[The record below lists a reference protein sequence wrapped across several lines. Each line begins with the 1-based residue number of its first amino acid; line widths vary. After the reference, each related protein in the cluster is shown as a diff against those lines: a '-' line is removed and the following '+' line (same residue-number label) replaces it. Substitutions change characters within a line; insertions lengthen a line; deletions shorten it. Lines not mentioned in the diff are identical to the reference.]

1 MPFWKSARP
10 TSLRYARARHRRWH
24 GNNPVTTTH
33 TPSQNTPSANDG
45 GIDFPLEGVRVLD
58 LSRVFAGPL
67 CGQVLADFGAE
78 VIKVEHPGRGDDT
91 RDWGMR
97 IGKTETTY
105 YNSMNRNKRSVTV
118 DLQTPE
124 GLKIIHELLPQCDV
138 VVHNFK
144 TGGAEKLGLGYEQL
158 KAIQPGLIYCAVAG
172 YDSSGPEAKRPG
184 YDLVIQG
191 ESGLMALNGE
201 ANTPPLKFGVA
212 VVDLMTGMYAAQAVL
227 AALFQRTRTGKGRL
241 IEMALYDCGVMIT
254 GYYGLDAMLL
264 GHDPQRYGNAHPS
277 IVPYGMF
284 EAADGP
290 LIVAV
295 GNNNQFDKF
304 CRQVVMRPDIV
315 EDPRYA
321 TNVERAKNRLTL
333 LPVMKEL
340 FTSFPRDVLLQRM
353 TAAGIPC
360 GKVAGLHEA
369 LTSERTRRGGLLQEM
384 PHPVAGTTHVFAPPY
399 RLDGQ
404 RLPIRNAPPT
414 LGEGTK
420 EVLQQL
426 LQLSEQELQALR
438 DKGVLTLPQA

>member
-1 MPFWKSARP
+1 M
-10 TSLRYARARHRRWH
+10 
-24 GNNPVTTTH
+24 TTTTTT
-33 TPSQNTPSANDG
+33 TPTTPPDG
-45 GIDFPLEGVRVLD
+45 MDFPLQGVRVLD

-67 CGQVLADFGAE
+67 CGMVLADFGAE

-105 YNSMNRNKRSVTV
+105 YNSMNRNKRSITV

-124 GLKIIHELLPQCDV
+124 GVKIIHDLLPQCDV
-138 VVHNFK
+138 VVQNFK

-158 KAIQPGLIYCAVAG
+158 KAIKPDLIYCSVAG

-227 AALFQRTRTGKGRL
+227 AALFQRTRTGKGRH
-241 IEMALYDCGVMIT
+241 IEMALYDCGLMIT

-277 IVPYGMF
+277 SVPYGMYD
-284 EAADGP
+284 AADGP
-290 LIVAV
+290 LIIAV
-295 GNNNQFDKF
+295 GNNAQFDKF
-304 CRQVVMRPDIV
+304 CRQVIERPDIV
-315 EDPRYA
+315 EDPRFA
-321 TNVERAKNRLTL
+321 TNVERAKNRLVL
-333 LPVMKEL
+333 GPMLKEL
-340 FTSFPRDVLLQRM
+340 IAGFARDVLLQRM

-369 LTSERTRRGGLLQEM
+369 LTSERTRRGGLLQEL
-384 PHPVAGTTHVFAPPY
+384 PHPVAGSTHVFAPPY

-414 LGEGTK
+414 LGEGTR

-426 LQLSEQELQALR
+426 LQLSEPELQALR
-438 DKGVLTLPQA
+438 DKGVLTLPHI

>member
-1 MPFWKSARP
+1 M
-10 TSLRYARARHRRWH
+10 
-24 GNNPVTTTH
+24 TTT
-33 TPSQNTPSANDG
+33 TPTPPLPEG
-45 GIDFPLEGVRVLD
+45 MDFPLDGVRVLD

-67 CGQVLADFGAE
+67 CGQVLADFGAD

-105 YNSMNRNKRSVTV
+105 YNSMNRNKRSITV

-124 GLKIIHELLPQCDV
+124 GVKIIRDLLPQCDV
-138 VVHNFK
+138 VVQNFK

-158 KAIQPGLIYCAVAG
+158 KAIKPDLIYCSVAG

-191 ESGLMALNGE
+191 EAGLMALNGE
-201 ANTPPLKFGVA
+201 ASQPPLKFGVA
-212 VVDLMTGMYAAQAVL
+212 AVDMMTGMYAAQAVL
-227 AALFQRTRTGKGRL
+227 AALFRRSTTGKGRH
-241 IEMALYDCGVMIT
+241 IEMALYDCGLMIT

-277 IVPYGMF
+277 IVPYGMYD
-284 EAADGP
+284 AADGP
-290 LIVAV
+290 LIIAV
-295 GNNNQFDKF
+295 GNNAQFDKF
-304 CRQVVMRPDIV
+304 CRQVIERPDIV
-315 EDPRYA
+315 EDPRFA
-321 TNVERAKNRLTL
+321 TNVERAKNRLVL
-333 LPVMKEL
+333 SPMLKEL
-340 FTSFPRDVLLQRM
+340 IAGFARDVLLERLA
-353 TAAGIPC
+353 AAGIPC
-360 GKVAGLHEA
+360 GRVAGLHEA

-399 RLDGQ
+399 RMDGQ

-414 LGEGTK
+414 LGAATR

-426 LQLSEQELQALR
+426 LQLPEAELEALR
-438 DKGVLTLPQA
+438 DKGVLTLPPL

>member
-1 MPFWKSARP
+1 M
-10 TSLRYARARHRRWH
+10 
-24 GNNPVTTTH
+24 TTTPIPPH
-33 TPSQNTPSANDG
+33 TTPNAGEG
-45 GIDFPLEGVRVLD
+45 GIDFPLEGIRVLD

-67 CGQVLADFGAE
+67 CGMVLADFGAE
-78 VIKVEHPGRGDDT
+78 VIKVEHPQRGDDT

-124 GLKIIHELLPQCDV
+124 GLKIIHDLVPQFDV

-144 TGGAEKLGLGYEQL
+144 TGGAEKLGVGYEQL
-158 KAIQPGLIYCAVAG
+158 RTLKPDLIYCAVSG
-172 YDSSGPEAKRPG
+172 YNSSGPEAKRPG

-201 ANTPPLKFGVA
+201 ASQPPLKFGVA

-227 AALFQRTRTGKGRL
+227 AALFRRERTGQGRL
-241 IEMALYDCGVMIT
+241 IEMALYDCGLMVT

-290 LIVAV
+290 LIIAV
-295 GNNNQFDKF
+295 GNNKQFDKF
-304 CRQVVMRPDIV
+304 CRLVVLRADIM

-321 TNVERAKNRLTL
+321 TNVERARNRPTL
-333 LPVMKEL
+333 VPLLGEL
-340 FTSFPRDVLLQRM
+340 IRSFPREVLLERM
-353 TAAGIPC
+353 TANGIPC

-369 LTSERTRRGGLLQEM
+369 LTSERTRQGGLLQEL

-399 RLDGQ
+399 RLNGQ
-404 RLPIRNAPPT
+404 RLPIRNIPPT
-414 LGEGTK
+414 LGEGTRD
-420 EVLQQL
+420 VLQQL
-426 LQLSEQELQALR
+426 LKLSEAELQALQAQ
-438 DKGVLTLPQA
+438 GVLTLPDTTADR

>member
-1 MPFWKSARP
+1 M
-10 TSLRYARARHRRWH
+10 
-24 GNNPVTTTH
+24 TTTTTT
-33 TPSQNTPSANDG
+33 TPTTPPDG
-45 GIDFPLEGVRVLD
+45 MDFPLQGVRVLD

-67 CGQVLADFGAE
+67 CGMVLADFGAE

-105 YNSMNRNKRSVTV
+105 YNSMNRNKRSITV

-124 GLKIIHELLPQCDV
+124 GVKIIHDLLPQCDV
-138 VVHNFK
+138 VVQNFK

-158 KAIQPGLIYCAVAG
+158 KAIKPDLIYCSVAG

-191 ESGLMALNGE
+191 ETGLMALNGE

-227 AALFQRTRTGKGRL
+227 AALFQRTRTGKGRH
-241 IEMALYDCGVMIT
+241 IEMALYDCGLMIT

-277 IVPYGMF
+277 IVPYGMYD
-284 EAADGP
+284 AADGP
-290 LIVAV
+290 LIIAV
-295 GNNNQFDKF
+295 GNNAQFDKF
-304 CRQVVMRPDIV
+304 CRQVIERPDIV
-315 EDPRYA
+315 EDPRFA
-321 TNVERAKNRLTL
+321 TNVERAKNRLVL
-333 LPVMKEL
+333 GPMLKEL
-340 FTSFPRDVLLQRM
+340 IAGFARDVLLQRM

-369 LTSERTRRGGLLQEM
+369 LTSERTRRGGLLQEL
-384 PHPVAGTTHVFAPPY
+384 PHPVAGSTHVFAPPY

-414 LGEGTK
+414 LGEGTR

-426 LQLSEQELQALR
+426 LQLSEPELQALR
-438 DKGVLTLPQA
+438 DKGVLTLPHI

>member
-1 MPFWKSARP
+1 M
-10 TSLRYARARHRRWH
+10 
-24 GNNPVTTTH
+24 TTTTTT
-33 TPSQNTPSANDG
+33 TPPPPPDG
-45 GIDFPLEGVRVLD
+45 MDFPLAGVRVLD

-67 CGQVLADFGAE
+67 CGMVLADFGAE

-105 YNSMNRNKRSVTV
+105 YNSMNRNKRSITV

-124 GLKIIHELLPQCDV
+124 GVKIIHDLLPQCDV
-138 VVHNFK
+138 VVQNFK

-158 KAIQPGLIYCAVAG
+158 KAIKPDLIYCSVAG

-227 AALFQRTRTGKGRL
+227 AALFQRTRTGKGRH
-241 IEMALYDCGVMIT
+241 IEMALYDCGLMIT

-277 IVPYGMF
+277 IVPYGMYD
-284 EAADGP
+284 AADGP
-290 LIVAV
+290 LIIAV
-295 GNNNQFDKF
+295 GNNAQFDKF
-304 CRQVVMRPDIV
+304 CRQVIERPDIV
-315 EDPRYA
+315 EDPRFA
-321 TNVERAKNRLTL
+321 TNVERAKNRLVL
-333 LPVMKEL
+333 GPMLKEL
-340 FTSFPRDVLLQRM
+340 IAGFARDVLLQRM

-369 LTSERTRRGGLLQEM
+369 LTSERTRRGGLLQEL
-384 PHPVAGTTHVFAPPY
+384 PHPVAGSTHVFAPPY

-414 LGEGTK
+414 LGEGTR

-426 LQLSEQELQALR
+426 LQLSEPELQALR
-438 DKGVLTLPQA
+438 DKGVLTLPHI

>member
-1 MPFWKSARP
+1 M
-10 TSLRYARARHRRWH
+10 
-24 GNNPVTTTH
+24 TTTTTTT
-33 TPSQNTPSANDG
+33 TPTTPPDG
-45 GIDFPLEGVRVLD
+45 MDFPLQGVRVLD

-67 CGQVLADFGAE
+67 CGMVLADFGAE

-105 YNSMNRNKRSVTV
+105 YNSMNRNKRSITV

-124 GLKIIHELLPQCDV
+124 GVKIIHDLLPQCDV
-138 VVHNFK
+138 VVQNFK
-144 TGGAEKLGLGYEQL
+144 TGGAEKLGLGYVQL
-158 KAIQPGLIYCAVAG
+158 KAIKPDLIYCSVAG

-227 AALFQRTRTGKGRL
+227 AALFQRTRTGKGRH
-241 IEMALYDCGVMIT
+241 IEMALYDCGLMIT

-277 IVPYGMF
+277 IVPYGMYD
-284 EAADGP
+284 AADGP
-290 LIVAV
+290 LIIAV
-295 GNNNQFDKF
+295 GNNAQFDKF
-304 CRQVVMRPDIV
+304 CRQVIERPDIV
-315 EDPRYA
+315 EDPRFA
-321 TNVERAKNRLTL
+321 TNVERAKNRLVL
-333 LPVMKEL
+333 GPMLKEL
-340 FTSFPRDVLLQRM
+340 IAGFARDVLLQRM

-369 LTSERTRRGGLLQEM
+369 LTSERTRRGGLLQEL
-384 PHPVAGTTHVFAPPY
+384 PHPVAGSTHVFAPPY

-414 LGEGTK
+414 LGEGTR

-426 LQLSEQELQALR
+426 LQLSEPELQALR
-438 DKGVLTLPQA
+438 DKGVLTLPQI

>member
-1 MPFWKSARP
+1 MADSN
-10 TSLRYARARHRRWH
+10 TEQ
-24 GNNPVTTTH
+24 NP
-33 TPSQNTPSANDG
+33 D
-45 GIDFPLEGVRVLD
+45 IDFPLEGVKVLD

-67 CGQVLADFGAE
+67 CGMVLADFGAE

-105 YNSMNRNKRSVTV
+105 YNSMNRNKRSITL

-124 GLKIIHELLPQCDV
+124 GVKIVHELLPQFDV
-138 VVHNFK
+138 VIHNFK

-158 KAIQPGLIYCAVAG
+158 KAIKPDLIYCAVAG

-227 AALFQRTRTGKGRL
+227 AALFQRTRTGKGRH
-241 IEMALYDCGVMIT
+241 IEMALYDCGLMIT

-264 GHDPQRYGNAHPS
+264 GHDPQRYGTAHPS
-277 IVPYGMF
+277 IVPYGMYD
-284 EAADGP
+284 AADGP
-290 LIVAV
+290 LIIAV
-295 GNNNQFDKF
+295 GNNAQFDKF
-304 CRQVVMRPDIV
+304 CRQVIERPDIV
-315 EDPRYA
+315 EDPRFA
-321 TNVERAKNRLTL
+321 TNVERAKNRLVL
-333 LPVMKEL
+333 GPMLKEL
-340 FTSFPRDVLLQRM
+340 IAGFARDVLLQRM

-369 LTSERTRRGGLLQEM
+369 LTSERTRRGGLLQEL
-384 PHPVAGTTHVFAPPY
+384 PHPVAGSTHVFAPPY

-414 LGEGTK
+414 LGEGTR

-426 LQLSEQELQALR
+426 LQLSEPELQALR
-438 DKGVLTLPQA
+438 DKGVLTLPHI

>member
-1 MPFWKSARP
+1 MTSTTP
-10 TSLRYARARHRRWH
+10 TPPLPE
-24 GNNPVTTTH
+24 GM
-33 TPSQNTPSANDG
+33 
-45 GIDFPLEGVRVLD
+45 DFPLEGVRVLD

-67 CGQVLADFGAE
+67 CGQVLADFGAD

-105 YNSMNRNKRSVTV
+105 YNSMNRNKRSITV

-124 GLKIIHELLPQCDV
+124 GVKIIRDLLPQCDV
-138 VVHNFK
+138 VVQNFK

-158 KAIQPGLIYCAVAG
+158 KAIKPDLIYCSVAG

-191 ESGLMALNGE
+191 EAGLMAINGE
-201 ANTPPLKFGVA
+201 ASQPPLKFGVA
-212 VVDLMTGMYAAQAVL
+212 AVDMMTGMYAAQAVL
-227 AALFQRTRTGKGRL
+227 AALFRRERTGKGRH
-241 IEMALYDCGVMIT
+241 IEMALYDCGLMIT

-284 EAADGP
+284 EAQDGP
-290 LIVAV
+290 LIIAV
-295 GNNNQFDKF
+295 GNNSQFDKF

-315 EDPRYA
+315 EDPRFA
-321 TNVERAKNRLTL
+321 TNVERARNRLTL
-333 LPVMKEL
+333 LPEMKAL
-340 FTSFPRDVLLQRM
+340 IASFPRDVLLERL

-360 GKVAGLHEA
+360 GRVAGLHEA

-414 LGEGTK
+414 LGAATR

-426 LQLSEQELQALR
+426 LQLPEAELQALR
-438 DKGVLTLPQA
+438 DQGVLTLPDPQQH

>member
-1 MPFWKSARP
+1 M
-10 TSLRYARARHRRWH
+10 
-24 GNNPVTTTH
+24 
-33 TPSQNTPSANDG
+33 NTPTTIPTATPG
-45 GIDFPLEGVRVLD
+45 GMDFPLAGVRVLD

-105 YNSMNRNKRSVTV
+105 YNSMNRNKRSITV

-124 GLKIIHELLPQCDV
+124 GVKIIHDLLPQCDV
-138 VVHNFK
+138 VIQNFK
-144 TGGAEKLGLGYEQL
+144 TGGADKLGLGYAQL
-158 KAIQPGLIYCAVAG
+158 KALKSDLIYCSVAG

-191 ESGLMALNGE
+191 EAGLMALNGE
-201 ANTPPLKFGVA
+201 ASQPPLKFGVA
-212 VVDLMTGMYAAQAVL
+212 AVDMMTGMYAAQAVL
-227 AALFQRTRTGKGRL
+227 AALFQRSRTGKGRH
-241 IEMALYDCGVMIT
+241 IEMALYDCGLMIT

-284 EAADGP
+284 EAQDGP
-290 LIVAV
+290 LIIAV
-295 GNNNQFDKF
+295 GNNAQFDKF

-315 EDPRYA
+315 EDPRFA
-321 TNVERAKNRLTL
+321 TNVERARNRLTL

-340 FTSFPRDVLLQRM
+340 IASFPRDVLLQRLS
-353 TAAGIPC
+353 AAGIPC
-360 GKVAGLHEA
+360 GRVAGLHEA

-384 PHPVAGTTHVFAPPY
+384 PHPVAGSTHVFAPPY

-414 LGEGTK
+414 LGEGTR

-426 LQLSEQELQALR
+426 LQLSEPELQALR
-438 DKGVLTLPQA
+438 DKGVLTLPTN

>member
-1 MPFWKSARP
+1 MTSTTP
-10 TSLRYARARHRRWH
+10 THALPE
-24 GNNPVTTTH
+24 GM
-33 TPSQNTPSANDG
+33 
-45 GIDFPLEGVRVLD
+45 DFPLEGVRVLD

-67 CGQVLADFGAE
+67 CGQVLADFGAD

-105 YNSMNRNKRSVTV
+105 YNSMNRNKRSITV

-124 GLKIIHELLPQCDV
+124 GVKIIRDLLPQCDV
-138 VVHNFK
+138 VVQNFK

-158 KAIQPGLIYCAVAG
+158 KTIKPDLIYCSVAG

-191 ESGLMALNGE
+191 EAGLMAINGE
-201 ANTPPLKFGVA
+201 ARQPPLKFGVA
-212 VVDLMTGMYAAQAVL
+212 AVDMMTGMYAAQAVL
-227 AALFQRTRTGKGRL
+227 AALFRRERTGKGRH
-241 IEMALYDCGVMIT
+241 IEMALYDCGLMIT

-284 EAADGP
+284 EAQDGP
-290 LIVAV
+290 LIIAV
-295 GNNNQFDKF
+295 GNNSQFDKF

-315 EDPRYA
+315 EDPRFA
-321 TNVERAKNRLTL
+321 TNVERARNRLTL
-333 LPVMKEL
+333 LPEMKAL
-340 FTSFPRDVLLQRM
+340 IASFPRDVLLERL

-360 GKVAGLHEA
+360 GRVAGLHEA

-414 LGEGTK
+414 LGAATR

-426 LQLSEQELQALR
+426 LQLPEAELQALR
-438 DKGVLTLPQA
+438 DKGVLTLPDPQQH

>member
-1 MPFWKSARP
+1 M
-10 TSLRYARARHRRWH
+10 
-24 GNNPVTTTH
+24 TTTTTT
-33 TPSQNTPSANDG
+33 TPTTPPDG
-45 GIDFPLEGVRVLD
+45 MDFPLQGVRVLD

-67 CGQVLADFGAE
+67 CGMVLADFGAE

-105 YNSMNRNKRSVTV
+105 YNSMNRNKRSITV

-124 GLKIIHELLPQCDV
+124 GVKIIHDLLPQCDV
-138 VVHNFK
+138 VVQNFK

-158 KAIQPGLIYCAVAG
+158 KAIKPDLIYCSVAG

-212 VVDLMTGMYAAQAVL
+212 VVDLMPGMYAAQAVL
-227 AALFQRTRTGKGRL
+227 AALFQRTRTGKARH
-241 IEMALYDCGVMIT
+241 IEMALYDCGLMIT

-277 IVPYGMF
+277 IVPYGMYD
-284 EAADGP
+284 AADGP
-290 LIVAV
+290 LIIAV
-295 GNNNQFDKF
+295 GNNAQFDKF
-304 CRQVVMRPDIV
+304 CRQVIERPDIV
-315 EDPRYA
+315 EDPRFA
-321 TNVERAKNRLTL
+321 TNVERAKNRLVL
-333 LPVMKEL
+333 GPMLKEL
-340 FTSFPRDVLLQRM
+340 IAGFARDVLLQRM

-369 LTSERTRRGGLLQEM
+369 LTSERTRRGGLLQEL
-384 PHPVAGTTHVFAPPY
+384 PHPVAGSTHVFAPPY

-414 LGEGTK
+414 LGEGTR

-426 LQLSEQELQALR
+426 LQLSEPELQALR
-438 DKGVLTLPQA
+438 DKGVLTLPQI

>member
-1 MPFWKSARP
+1 M
-10 TSLRYARARHRRWH
+10 
-24 GNNPVTTTH
+24 TTT
-33 TPSQNTPSANDG
+33 TPTPPLPEG
-45 GIDFPLEGVRVLD
+45 MDFPLDGVRVLD

-67 CGQVLADFGAE
+67 CGQVLADFGAD

-105 YNSMNRNKRSVTV
+105 YNSMNRNKRSITV

-124 GLKIIHELLPQCDV
+124 GVKIIRDLLPQCDV
-138 VVHNFK
+138 VIQNFK

-158 KAIQPGLIYCAVAG
+158 KAIKPDLIYCSVAG

-191 ESGLMALNGE
+191 EAGLMALNGE
-201 ANTPPLKFGVA
+201 ASQPPLKFGVA
-212 VVDLMTGMYAAQAVL
+212 AVDMMTGMYAAQAVL
-227 AALFQRTRTGKGRL
+227 AALFRRSTTGKGRH
-241 IEMALYDCGVMIT
+241 IEMALYDCGLMIT

-284 EAADGP
+284 EAQDGP
-290 LIVAV
+290 LIIAV
-295 GNNNQFDKF
+295 GNNSQFDKF

-321 TNVERAKNRLTL
+321 TNVERARNRLTL
-333 LPVMKEL
+333 LPEMKAL
-340 FTSFPRDVLLQRM
+340 IASFPRDVLLERL

-360 GKVAGLHEA
+360 GRVAGLHEA

-414 LGEGTK
+414 LGAATR

-426 LQLSEQELQALR
+426 LQLPEAELEALR
-438 DKGVLTLPQA
+438 DKGVLTLPSL

>member
-1 MPFWKSARP
+1 M
-10 TSLRYARARHRRWH
+10 
-24 GNNPVTTTH
+24 TTTTTT
-33 TPSQNTPSANDG
+33 TPITPPDG
-45 GIDFPLEGVRVLD
+45 MDFPLAGVRVLD

-67 CGQVLADFGAE
+67 CGMVLADFGAE

-105 YNSMNRNKRSVTV
+105 YNSMNRNKRSITV

-124 GLKIIHELLPQCDV
+124 GVKIIHDLLPQCDV
-138 VVHNFK
+138 VVQNFK

-158 KAIQPGLIYCAVAG
+158 KAIKPDLIYCSVAG

-227 AALFQRTRTGKGRL
+227 AALFQRTRTGKGRH
-241 IEMALYDCGVMIT
+241 IEMALYDCGLMIT

-277 IVPYGMF
+277 IVPYGMY

-290 LIVAV
+290 LIIAV
-295 GNNNQFDKF
+295 GNNAQFDKF
-304 CRQVVMRPDIV
+304 CRQVIERPDIV
-315 EDPRYA
+315 EDPRFA
-321 TNVERAKNRLTL
+321 TNVERAKNRLVL
-333 LPVMKEL
+333 GPMLKEL
-340 FTSFPRDVLLQRM
+340 IAGFARDVLLQRM

-369 LTSERTRRGGLLQEM
+369 LTSERTRRGGLLQEL
-384 PHPVAGTTHVFAPPY
+384 PHPVAGSTHVFAPPY

-414 LGEGTK
+414 LGEGTR

-426 LQLSEQELQALR
+426 LQLSEPELQALR
-438 DKGVLTLPQA
+438 DKGVLTLPHI

>member
-1 MPFWKSARP
+1 M
-10 TSLRYARARHRRWH
+10 
-24 GNNPVTTTH
+24 TTTTTTT
-33 TPSQNTPSANDG
+33 TPTTPPDG
-45 GIDFPLEGVRVLD
+45 MDFPLAGVRVLD

-67 CGQVLADFGAE
+67 CGMVLADFGAE

-105 YNSMNRNKRSVTV
+105 YNSMNRNKRSITV

-124 GLKIIHELLPQCDV
+124 GVKIIHGLLPQCDV
-138 VVHNFK
+138 VVQNFK

-158 KAIQPGLIYCAVAG
+158 KAIKPDLIYCSVAG

-227 AALFQRTRTGKGRL
+227 AALFQRTRTGKGRH
-241 IEMALYDCGVMIT
+241 IEMALYDCGLMIT

-277 IVPYGMF
+277 IVPYGMYD
-284 EAADGP
+284 AADGP
-290 LIVAV
+290 LIIAV
-295 GNNNQFDKF
+295 GNNAQFDKF
-304 CRQVVMRPDIV
+304 CRQVIERPDIV
-315 EDPRYA
+315 EDPRFA
-321 TNVERAKNRLTL
+321 TNVERAKNRLVL
-333 LPVMKEL
+333 GPMLKEL
-340 FTSFPRDVLLQRM
+340 IAGFARDMLLQRM

-369 LTSERTRRGGLLQEM
+369 LTSERTRRGGLLQEL
-384 PHPVAGTTHVFAPPY
+384 PHPVAGSTHVFAPPY

-414 LGEGTK
+414 LGEGTR

-426 LQLSEQELQALR
+426 LQLSEPELQALR
-438 DKGVLTLPQA
+438 DKGVLTLPHIELVQKS

>member
-1 MPFWKSARP
+1 M
-10 TSLRYARARHRRWH
+10 
-24 GNNPVTTTH
+24 TTTTTT
-33 TPSQNTPSANDG
+33 TPITPPDG
-45 GIDFPLEGVRVLD
+45 MDFPLQGVRVLD

-67 CGQVLADFGAE
+67 CGMVLADFGAE

-105 YNSMNRNKRSVTV
+105 YNSMNRNKRSITV

-124 GLKIIHELLPQCDV
+124 GVKIIHGLLPQCDV
-138 VVHNFK
+138 VVQNFK

-158 KAIQPGLIYCAVAG
+158 KAIKPDLIYCSVAG

-227 AALFQRTRTGKGRL
+227 AALFQRTRTGKGRH
-241 IEMALYDCGVMIT
+241 IEMALYDCGLMIT

-277 IVPYGMF
+277 IVPYGMYD
-284 EAADGP
+284 AADGP
-290 LIVAV
+290 LIIAV
-295 GNNNQFDKF
+295 GNNAQFDKF
-304 CRQVVMRPDIV
+304 CRQVIERPDIV
-315 EDPRYA
+315 EDPRFA
-321 TNVERAKNRLTL
+321 TNVERAKNRLVL
-333 LPVMKEL
+333 GPMLKEL
-340 FTSFPRDVLLQRM
+340 IAGFARGVLLQRM

-369 LTSERTRRGGLLQEM
+369 LTSERTRRGGLLQEL
-384 PHPVAGTTHVFAPPY
+384 PHPVAGSTHVFAPPY

-414 LGEGTK
+414 LGEGTR

-426 LQLSEQELQALR
+426 LQLSEPELQALR
-438 DKGVLTLPQA
+438 DKGVLTLPHI

>member
-1 MPFWKSARP
+1 M
-10 TSLRYARARHRRWH
+10 
-24 GNNPVTTTH
+24 TTTTTT
-33 TPSQNTPSANDG
+33 TPTTPPDG
-45 GIDFPLEGVRVLD
+45 MDFPLAGVRVLD

-67 CGQVLADFGAE
+67 CGMVLADFGAE

-105 YNSMNRNKRSVTV
+105 YNTMNRNTRSITV

-124 GLKIIHELLPQCDV
+124 GVKIIHGLLPQCDV
-138 VVHNFK
+138 VVQNFK
-144 TGGAEKLGLGYEQL
+144 TGGADKLGLGYEQL
-158 KAIQPGLIYCAVAG
+158 KAIKPDLIYCSVAG

-227 AALFQRTRTGKGRL
+227 AALFQRTRTGKGRH
-241 IEMALYDCGVMIT
+241 IEMALYDCGLMIT

-277 IVPYGMF
+277 IVPYGMYD
-284 EAADGP
+284 AADGP
-290 LIVAV
+290 LIIAV
-295 GNNNQFDKF
+295 GNNAQFDKF
-304 CRQVVMRPDIV
+304 CRQVIERPDIV
-315 EDPRYA
+315 EDPRFA
-321 TNVERAKNRLTL
+321 TNVERAKNRLVL
-333 LPVMKEL
+333 GPMLKEL
-340 FTSFPRDVLLQRM
+340 IAGFARDVLLQRM

-369 LTSERTRRGGLLQEM
+369 LTSERTRRGGLLQEL
-384 PHPVAGTTHVFAPPY
+384 PHPVAGSTHVFAPPY

-414 LGEGTK
+414 LGEGTR

-426 LQLSEQELQALR
+426 LQLSEPELQALR
-438 DKGVLTLPQA
+438 DKGVLTLPHI